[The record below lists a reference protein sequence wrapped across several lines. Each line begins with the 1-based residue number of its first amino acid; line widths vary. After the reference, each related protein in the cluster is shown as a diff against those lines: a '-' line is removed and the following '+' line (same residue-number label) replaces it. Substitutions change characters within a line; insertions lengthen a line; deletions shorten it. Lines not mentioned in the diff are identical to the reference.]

1 MPNSQYDLSFL
12 AERNTGNL
20 SNMVQSFQIVQIR
33 CCNFS
38 LSMLHSNQREHCFGH
53 LINSAYI
60 YSMPHSLVLF
70 VESDRFKS
78 TNIFSFESAKLTSN
92 FLSIYYSRLIQPTQI
107 MLATVQCQYATCCLP
122 YAICIS
128 PDNMLIHR
136 ALFQFHPQLNEEIV
150 SSSVVRRIGNN
161 KARPMQPKYFTSQ
174 LFA

>member
-1 MPNSQYDLSFL
+1 
-12 AERNTGNL
+12 
-20 SNMVQSFQIVQIR
+20 MVHSYQIEQIR
-33 CCNFS
+33 CCNFI
-38 LSMLHSNQREHCFGH
+38 LPMLHSNKREQCFVQ
-53 LINSAYI
+53 LIKSAYI

-70 VESDRFKS
+70 VESYRFSHLKVP
-78 TNIFSFESAKLTSN
+78 KLTSY
-92 FLSIYYSRLIQPTQI
+92 FLSIYYSRLIRTTQI

-136 ALFQFHPQLNEEIV
+136 VLFQFHPQLNEEIV